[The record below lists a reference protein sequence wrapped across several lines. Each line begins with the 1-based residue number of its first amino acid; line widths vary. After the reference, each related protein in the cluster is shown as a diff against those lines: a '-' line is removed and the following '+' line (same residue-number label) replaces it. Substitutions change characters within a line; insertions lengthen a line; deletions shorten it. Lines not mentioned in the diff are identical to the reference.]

1 MDQAAGILGV
11 SKSTI
16 RRLVAEG
23 RLQAFKKLGVKALFV
38 KQKDLEPLKIMRPI
52 EIKRKEKRKK
62 GS

>member
-1 MDQAAGILGV
+1 MDQAAEILDV

-23 RLQAFKKLGVKALFV
+23 QLQAFKKLGVKALFV
-38 KQKDLEPLKIMRPI
+38 KRKDLEPLKIMRPI
-52 EIKRKEKRKK
+52 EIKKEKRKK